1 MSARVKRRDFITLLG
16 GAAAWSVAARAQPVS
31 PVVGLLTSLP
41 PDPAAPLP
49 AAFRQG
55 LNAAGYVEGRNVS
68 IEYRWADGR
77 FDRLQ
82 PLAAD
87 LVRRQ
92 VAVIAALGT
101 ATAVAVKAATATI
114 PIVFT
119 MADDPVKLGVVSSL
133 NRPGGNATGI
143 TQFGLLVVAKRL
155 ELLHD
160 LVPDAAIIGM
170 LANPNN
176 PRSDANIG
184 DVEMAAGVLGLKLV
198 VARAAF
204 ESDLTT
210 AFADLVRQRAG
221 AVFVAPDPFFY
232 GQRLQVIALAARHR
246 LPASYDERQVVSD
259 GGLMSYGTSFAE
271 AYRQAGI
278 YSGRILKGEKPA
290 DLPVLQPTKFEL
302 VINLKTA
309 KALGLIVSRD
319 MQLNADEVIE

>member
-1 MSARVKRRDFITLLG
+1 MIRRREFITLLG
-16 GAAAWSVAARAQPVS
+16 GAAAAWPLAARAQQPAM

-41 PDPAAPLP
+41 PDPAAALP

-55 LNAAGYVEGRNVS
+55 LNEAGYVEGRNVA

-87 LVRRQ
+87 LVRRH

-101 ATAVAVKAATATI
+101 ATALAVKAATATI

-119 MADDPVKLGVVSSL
+119 MGEDPVKLGVVSSL
-133 NRPGGNATGI
+133 NRPGGNATGV

-160 LVPDAAIIGM
+160 LVPGAAIIGM

-176 PRSDANIG
+176 PRSDAEIG
-184 DVEMAAGVLGLKLV
+184 DVQTAAAALGLKLI
-198 VARAAF
+198 VARAAI

-210 AFADLVRQRAG
+210 AFADLVRQQAG
-221 AVFVAPDPFFY
+221 AVFVSGDPFFY
-232 GQRLQVIALAARHR
+232 GQHLQVIALAARHK

-259 GGLMSYGTSFAE
+259 GGLMSYGTNLAR
-271 AYRQAGI
+271 AYYQVGVYVAL
-278 YSGRILKGEKPA
+278 ILKGARPA
-290 DLPVLQPTKFEL
+290 DLPVQQTSEVEL
-302 VINLKTA
+302 VLNLKTA
-309 KALGLIVSRD
+309 KTLGLTLPLTLLGR
-319 MQLNADEVIE
+319 ADEVIE

>member
-1 MSARVKRRDFITLLG
+1 MMRRREFITLLG
-16 GAAAWSVAARAQPVS
+16 GAAAWPVAARAQQAAV

-41 PDPAAPLP
+41 PDPAAALP

-55 LNAAGYVEGRNVS
+55 LNEAGYVEGRNVA

-87 LVRRQ
+87 LVRRR

-119 MADDPVKLGVVSSL
+119 MGEDPVKLGVVSSL
-133 NRPGGNATGI
+133 NRPGGNATGV

-160 LVPDAAIIGM
+160 LVPGAAIIGM
-170 LANPNN
+170 IANPNN
-176 PRSDANIG
+176 PRSDAEIG
-184 DVEMAAGVLGLKLV
+184 DVQTAAAALGLKLI
-198 VARAAF
+198 VARAAI

-210 AFADLVRQRAG
+210 AFADLVRQHAG

-232 GQRLQVIALAARHR
+232 GQRLQVIALAARHK

-259 GGLMSYGTSFAE
+259 GGLMSYGTNLAR
-271 AYRQAGI
+271 AYYQVGVYVAL
-278 YSGRILKGEKPA
+278 ILKGAKPA
-290 DLPVLQPTKFEL
+290 DLPVQQTVKVEL
-302 VINLKTA
+302 VLNLKTA
-309 KALGLIVSRD
+309 KALGLTFPITLLGR
-319 MQLNADEVIE
+319 ADEVIE

>member
-1 MSARVKRRDFITLLG
+1 M
-16 GAAAWSVAARAQPVS
+16 
-31 PVVGLLTSLP
+31 PVVGHLSNLP
-41 PDPAAPLP
+41 PDPTASLP

-55 LNAAGYVEGRNVS
+55 LGETGYVEGRNVS
-68 IEYRWADGR
+68 IEYRWANGR
-77 FDRLQ
+77 FDQLQ

-101 ATAVAVKAATATI
+101 APAVAARAATATI

-119 MADDPVKLGVVSSL
+119 MGDDPVKLGVVNSL

-155 ELLHD
+155 ALLHD
-160 LVPDAAIIGM
+160 LVPDAAIVGM
-170 LANPNN
+170 LTNPNN
-176 PRSDANIG
+176 PRSDADVG
-184 DVEMAAGVLGLKLV
+184 DVQTAAGTLGLKLV
-198 VARAAF
+198 VARAVI
-204 ESDLTT
+204 ESDLET

-221 AVFVAPDPFFY
+221 AVFVAPDAFFY
-232 GQRLQVIALAARHR
+232 GQRFKVIALAARHA

-278 YSGRILKGEKPA
+278 YSGRILKGERPA
-290 DLPVLQPTKFEL
+290 DLPVLQPTKYEF
-302 VINLKTA
+302 VINMKTA
-309 KALGLIVSRD
+309 KALGLTVSRD
-319 MQLNADEVIE
+319 MQLIADEVIE

>member
-1 MSARVKRRDFITLLG
+1 MIGRREFITLLR
-16 GAAAWSVAARAQPVS
+16 GAAAAWPVAVQAQQPRM

-41 PDPAAPLP
+41 PDPAAALP

-55 LNAAGYVEGRNVS
+55 LNEAGYVEGRNVA

-87 LVRRQ
+87 LVHRQ

-119 MADDPVKLGVVSSL
+119 MGEDPVKLGVVSSL

-160 LVPDAAIIGM
+160 LVPGAAIIGM

-176 PRSDANIG
+176 PRSDAEIG
-184 DVEMAAGVLGLKLV
+184 DVQTAAAALGLKLI
-198 VARAAF
+198 VARATIK
-204 ESDLTT
+204 SDLTT
-210 AFADLVRQRAG
+210 AFADLVRQQAG
-221 AVFVAPDPFFY
+221 AVFVSGDPFFY
-232 GQRLQVIALAARHR
+232 GQHLQVIALAARHK

-259 GGLMSYGTSFAE
+259 GGLMSYGTRFADT
-271 AYRQAGI
+271 YRQAGV
-278 YSGRILKGEKPA
+278 YSGRILKGEKPS

-309 KALGLIVSRD
+309 KALGLTVSRD